1 MRDYIDK
8 IKSHRNNSLKHIYV
22 KTYVKTIA
30 YSAKWCIVSNFVD
43 NDRYLSYKY
52 KIGNNV

>member
-1 MRDYIDK
+1 MRDYMDK

-30 YSAKWCIVSNFVD
+30 NSAKCCSVSNFGD

-52 KIGNNV
+52 NIGNHV